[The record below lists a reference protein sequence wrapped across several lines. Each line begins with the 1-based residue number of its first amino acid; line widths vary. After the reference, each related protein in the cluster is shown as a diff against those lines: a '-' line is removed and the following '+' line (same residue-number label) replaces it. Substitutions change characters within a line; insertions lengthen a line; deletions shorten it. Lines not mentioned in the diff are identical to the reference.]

1 MGIVRERNM
10 QNLDDRQKRQF
21 DQIKKWAKEEHDG
34 KLSYMTLMDML
45 RYENAPLAEEMEV
58 LNQIVYDLMEDGI
71 EIEALEEGETY
82 PAENPESDQ
91 FIPALVK
98 IAQPPLNVSNLMER
112 LEDGEI
118 DLEPVYQRRK
128 EIWDPKRQSQL
139 IESLMLRIPI
149 PSFYFDTAQEGTWKV
164 IDGLQRLTA
173 FKNYLTGEK
182 KKKLQDLQ
190 YLTDF
195 DGKTFDEL
203 PRQYI
208 RRIKEAPIV
217 AFCVDK
223 GTPEGIIYNIFQRI
237 NTGGLKLTP
246 QEIRN
251 AMYHGK
257 STELAKRLCASEEFL
272 ETTMYAVKPDRMT
285 DQEYAI
291 RFMAFTELDYSVEYQ
306 DDIDAFL
313 IKAMKK
319 VNDYS
324 EGELKRIESGF
335 CRVMEYCR
343 KIFGKY
349 AFRRIGENGRRG
361 QINKALFELWSV
373 CFSELTEDELRK
385 LEERSKKF
393 MERYACLFQKKDF
406 VQALKSGKRTDCIK
420 RIREGKKL
428 IEELLC

>member
-1 MGIVRERNM
+1 MKD
-10 QNLDDRQKRQF
+10 LDNRQKKQF
-21 DQIKKWAKEEHDG
+21 DQIKRWAKEEHGG
-34 KLSYMTLMDML
+34 KLSYMTLTDML
-45 RYENAPLAEEMEV
+45 RYEHAPLAEEEEV
-58 LNQIVYDLMEDGI
+58 INQIVYDLMESGV
-71 EIEALEEGETY
+71 EIEPLEEGEAY
-82 PAENPESDQ
+82 FSENLESDY

-112 LEDGEI
+112 LEDEEI
-118 DLEPVYQRRK
+118 DLEPVYQRKK
-128 EIWDPKRQSQL
+128 EIWDFKRQSQL

-149 PSFYFDTAQEGTWKV
+149 PSFYFDTAQEDTWKV

-173 FKNYLTGEK
+173 FKNYLTGKE

-195 DGKTFDEL
+195 NGKTFDEL

-217 AFCVDK
+217 AFCVEK

-257 STELAKRLCASEEFL
+257 STELAKKLCASSEFL
-272 ETTMYAVKPDRMT
+272 ETTMYAVKPDRMA

-319 VNDYS
+319 VNAYN
-324 EGELKRIESGF
+324 EEELKRIEESF
-335 CRVMEYCR
+335 CRVMKYCR
-343 KIFGKY
+343 IIFGRY
-349 AFRRIGENGRRG
+349 AFRRIGEGGRRG
-361 QINKALFELWSV
+361 PINKALFELWSV
-373 CFSELTEDELRK
+373 CFSKLKEEELGELSRQ
-385 LEERSKKF
+385 SGKF
-393 MERYACLFQKKDF
+393 MEKYAGLFQKKEF
-406 VQALKSGKRTDCIK
+406 IQALKSGKRTDCVK
-420 RIREGKKL
+420 RINEGEML
-428 IEELLC
+428 TEELLC